1 MIVHDYLVWWS
12 RRKGKAMGKLR
23 IVLLMTLH
31 TRIYHGSLRGQVH
44 GMRSSLGHGTLQLVA
59 VFHDYMQCLR
69 QPRSWSERGRTQRTD
84 PLDLGDRGSQP
95 VA

>member
-1 MIVHDYLVWWS
+1 MIVHDYLVRWS
-12 RRKGKAMGKLR
+12 WRKCKAMGKLL

-31 TRIYHGSLRGQVH
+31 TRIYHGSLGGQVH
-44 GMRSSLGHGTLQLVA
+44 GVRISLGHGTLQLVT

-69 QPRSWSERGRTQRTD
+69 QPGPWSERGRTQRTD